1 MDSIFGPLYEAFGW
15 ALGYIYEVVPNLGV
29 TIIILTIIVMMILY
43 PLTAKQAKSMIA
55 MQRVQPEIKKLQ
67 AKYKGDRQKLNE
79 EMMAFYKENKIN
91 PLAGCLPLVVQ
102 LPVFI
107 ALNGTLRNAYKY
119 VPTDTDLYAKLC
131 GGLKNC
137 TADNFHHLKFL
148 TMDLQQSA
156 TDSHGGFG
164 SSAPYF
170 VLVLLVM
177 VTSLAQTRQATK
189 RTPAANKQMGAVMK
203 VLPIFFGLISLSFP
217 SGLVLYF
224 FVSNL
229 FRLGQ
234 QEIIFRR
241 HGSALHGPGGK
252 AIDVKSS
259 DGSGKQTAVKEL
271 TSTDVDDATDDG
283 GDVEDSTPSPP
294 PQIVRKP
301 APKQPSPTPSS
312 AGELEAPAEVESG
325 ARPRGLR
332 GLFALPPPPEY
343 NGGGT
348 GSTKKQSSGQTS
360 GNRSGNQGSGSS
372 NQRSGAAGSGNGR
385 PPQQRRR
392 SNKKKRKR

>member
-1 MDSIFGPLYEAFGW
+1 
-15 ALGYIYEVVPNLGV
+15 
-29 TIIILTIIVMMILY
+29 
-43 PLTAKQAKSMIA
+43 MIA
-55 MQRVQPEIKKLQ
+55 MQRVQPEVKKLQ

-91 PLAGCLPLVVQ
+91 PLAGCLPLLVQ

-107 ALNGTLRNAYKY
+107 ALNGTLRNVVKY
-119 VPTDTDLYAKLC
+119 VPKETNLYGQLC
-131 GGLKNC
+131 HGITKC
-137 TADNFHHLKFL
+137 STDNFHHLKFL
-148 TMDLQQSA
+148 SMDLQKTA
-156 TDSHGGFG
+156 TDSHPNGLIG
-164 SSAPYF
+164 SAPYF
-170 VLVLLVM
+170 VLVVLVM

-252 AIDVKSS
+252 AIDVKST
-259 DGSGKQTAVKEL
+259 DTSGKRTAVKEL
-271 TSTDVDDATDDG
+271 TSTDVDDATDDD
-283 GDVEDSTPSPP
+283 GDVEDYTPSPP

-312 AGELEAPAEVESG
+312 ASGLEAPAEIESVD
-325 ARPRGLR
+325 RPRGLR

-343 NGGGT
+343 NGGGA

-372 NQRSGAAGSGNGR
+372 NQGSGAAGSGNGR
-385 PPQQRRR
+385 PQQQRRR

>member
-1 MDSIFGPLYEAFGW
+1 MLYCGSSDW
-15 ALGYIYEVVPNLGV
+15 SSDVCSSDL
-29 TIIILTIIVMMILY
+29 
-43 PLTAKQAKSMIA
+43 
-55 MQRVQPEIKKLQ
+55 
-67 AKYKGDRQKLNE
+67 
-79 EMMAFYKENKIN
+79 ENKIN
-91 PLAGCLPLVVQ
+91 PLAGCLPLLVQ

-119 VPTDTDLYAKLC
+119 VPTDTDLYSKLC
-131 GGLKNC
+131 GGLKSC
-137 TADNFHHLKFL
+137 TTDNFHHLKFL

-170 VLVLLVM
+170 VLVVLVM
-177 VTSLAQTRQATK
+177 VTSLLQTRQATK

-241 HGSALHGPGGK
+241 HGSALHGPGGR
-252 AIDVKSS
+252 AIDVKSRDAS
-259 DGSGKQTAVKEL
+259 SKGTAVKEL
-271 TSTDVDDATDDG
+271 TSTEVDDVNGDG
-283 GDVEDSTPSPP
+283 GDVEDYSPAPPP

-301 APKQPSPTPSS
+301 APKQPSATPSPA
-312 AGELEAPAEVESG
+312 AGREARAEIESTT
-325 ARPRGLR
+325 RPRGLR

-348 GSTKKQSSGQTS
+348 GTSKQSSGQTS
-360 GNRSGNQGSGSS
+360 GNRSGNQGSSSS
-372 NQRSGAAGSGNGR
+372 NQRSGVGGSGSGR